1 MHSFHRDTGNLMCE
15 QLFNQANVSCIQ
27 NTQQKVKLFCKV
39 EPFSLFYLLEA
50 SQSNHFVPS
59 LRFFK
64 NSLESKGT
72 RTMDAERVHVS
83 VPNPL
88 RILDLSHLM
97 VS

>member
-15 QLFNQANVSCIQ
+15 QLSNQANVSCIQ
-27 NTQQKVKLFCKV
+27 NTQQKV
-39 EPFSLFYLLEA
+39 
-50 SQSNHFVPS
+50 
-59 LRFFK
+59 
-64 NSLESKGT
+64 T